1 MGMTLDKFLEQ
12 LSEDIFESYDK
23 QNEDL
28 QNKSSDAVVDLLT
41 LIDQQRSKAKGNL
54 HDWKKRG
61 REAASCWSW

>member
-1 MGMTLDKFLEQ
+1 MTLDKFLEQ

-54 HDWKKRG
+54 HD
-61 REAASCWSW
+61 